1 MSLRR
6 TNPRVDAEMSA
17 GLGEPAGRVR
27 GVGRDALI
35 DVLSPCAVWV
45 LLRHQ
50 PISRSPRRPCGVLI
64 TRCRV
69 PRDEPVQNLAG
80 IEYRWTSAVLLY
92 LAARE
97 CSVRQLDR
105 LKELDT
111 PLGTLQKARIHLFG

>member
-1 MSLRR
+1 R
-6 TNPRVDAEMSA
+6 TNPRVDAEMPA

-27 GVGRDALI
+27 GVGRDTLI
-35 DVLSPCAVWV
+35 DVLSPGAVWV

-50 PISRSPRRPCGVLI
+50 PISRSPRRPCGVLL
-64 TRCRV
+64 TRCGV

-80 IEYRWTSAVLLY
+80 IEYRWTSVVVFY

-97 CSVRQLDR
+97 RSVRQLDC

-111 PLGTLQKARIHLFG
+111 PLGTLQEAR